1 MLQRVG
7 MGNVIEN
14 FRSRHESNLSKGS
27 KIIRKSRTYKKYN
40 RGPQH
45 VKRYNLKG
53 ANVNVLCG
61 DKNCLAN
68 KCLKRKNKDFRYRNG
83 INLTKGL

>member
-53 ANVNVLCG
+53 ANVNALYVVIRIVWQT
-61 DKNCLAN
+61 NVS
-68 KCLKRKNKDFRYRNG
+68 
-83 INLTKGL
+83 KGKLRILDIEMG

>member
-1 MLQRVG
+1 

-53 ANVNVLCG
+53 ANVNVLYVVIRIVWQT
-61 DKNCLAN
+61 NV
-68 KCLKRKNKDFRYRNG
+68 
-83 INLTKGL
+83 